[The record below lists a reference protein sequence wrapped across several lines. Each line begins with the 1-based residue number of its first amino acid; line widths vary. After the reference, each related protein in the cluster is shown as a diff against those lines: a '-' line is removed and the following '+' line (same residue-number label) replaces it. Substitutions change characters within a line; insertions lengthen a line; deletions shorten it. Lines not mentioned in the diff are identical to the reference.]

1 MRDFPSCFGE
11 NGVQIADS
19 SSSNATRAAQNLV
32 TCVYQC
38 QLQSIS
44 RFITITW
51 TKYLMGQGFSVGIEN
66 STKQCLCKVDIKP
79 WLFSKRKG
87 FKNLEVGSNLI
98 DIYWDLSSAKFG
110 YGPEPLDGFY
120 VAVVFNQELIL
131 LLGDLQKQVYKKINV
146 SSFSSN
152 AVFVAKRE
160 HIFGKRLYNSKGQ
173 FCDKGKVHN
182 IGIEFDIVG
191 GSKDPCL
198 VISIDSKEMIRVTHL
213 KWKFRGNTTIL
224 VEGFPVE
231 VYWDVYG
238 WLFGNVMGNAVFL
251 FRTQLSIENEKF
263 WAHQSPLPSPS
274 VLNWD
279 GSHKF
284 SDPQLQDKGFSLIL
298 CAWKNE

>member
-1 MRDFPSCFGE
+1 MRDFPSCLGE
-11 NGVQIADS
+11 NGVQIANS

-66 STKQCLCKVDIKP
+66 STIVEIKP

-98 DIYWDLSSAKFG
+98 DIYWDLSSAIFG
-110 YGPEPLDGFY
+110 YGPEPLESFY

-131 LLGDLQKQVYKKINV
+131 LLGDLQNQVYKKIDV
-146 SSFSSN
+146 SPFPCN

-160 HIFGKRLYNSKGQ
+160 HMFGKKLYNSKAQ

-182 IGIEFDIVG
+182 IRIEFDNDG
-191 GSKDPCL
+191 GEDPCL

-224 VEGFPVE
+224 VERFPVE
-231 VYWDVYG
+231 VYWDVYS
-238 WLFGNVMGNAVFL
+238 WLFGNVMSNAIFL
-251 FRTQLSIENEKF
+251 FRVRFSTENEKF
-263 WAHQSPLPSPS
+263 WAHQSPLASPS
-274 VLNWD
+274 VLNRD

>member
-19 SSSNATRAAQNLV
+19 SSSNATRATQNLV
-32 TCVYQC
+32 TCVYHC
-38 QLQSIS
+38 QLQSVS

-110 YGPEPLDGFY
+110 YGPEPLEGFY
-120 VAVVFNQELIL
+120 LAVVFNQELIL
-131 LLGDLQKQVYKKINV
+131 HLGDLQKQLYKKINV
-146 SSFSSN
+146 SPLSSN

-160 HIFGKRLYNSKGQ
+160 HIYGKRLYNSKGQ

-182 IGIEFDIVG
+182 IGIELDTVG

-213 KWKFRGNTTIL
+213 KWKFRGNTTIV

-251 FRTQLSIENEKF
+251 FRTRLSTENEKF
-263 WAHQSPLPSPS
+263 WAYQSPLPSPS